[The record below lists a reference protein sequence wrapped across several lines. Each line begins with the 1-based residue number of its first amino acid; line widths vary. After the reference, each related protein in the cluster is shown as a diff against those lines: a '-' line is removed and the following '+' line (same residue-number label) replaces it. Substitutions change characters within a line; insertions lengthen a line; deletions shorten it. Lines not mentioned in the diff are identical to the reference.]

1 MPTHSNG
8 HPGPVREPAEP
19 LYPPGGCGFV
29 AGVDIMTRTVTV
41 PFATTRTKTHFGVRP
56 TLEEWKEAFDR
67 NIAPYVSTNDRST
80 GIEPK
85 SPADRLA
92 RNRRIAVQ
100 IREKR
105 ERVRACEMEV
115 ADTIRRLVSA
125 EGGTEWEY
133 DVRAGKVTVT

>member
-1 MPTHSNG
+1 LYQSALQHG
-8 HPGPVREPAEP
+8 AAESLSEGQLVSLSDCSWCSP
-19 LYPPGGCGFV
+19 
-29 AGVDIMTRTVTV
+29 RVTI
-41 PFATTRTKTHFGVRP
+41 PFATTRTKTRFGVRP

-67 NIAPYVSTNDRST
+67 NIAPYVNANDRST

>member
-1 MPTHSNG
+1 MTISPTN
-8 HPGPVREPAEP
+8 R
-19 LYPPGGCGFV
+19 
-29 AGVDIMTRTVTV
+29 RTTCVTV
-41 PFATTRTKTHFGVRP
+41 PFATTRTKTRFGVRP

-67 NIAPYVSTNDRST
+67 NIAPYVNANDRST

-133 DVRAGKVTVT
+133 DIRAGKVTVT

>member
-1 MPTHSNG
+1 MQFK
-8 HPGPVREPAEP
+8 PVIIIT
-19 LYPPGGCGFV
+19 F
-29 AGVDIMTRTVTV
+29 VTV
-41 PFATTRTKTHFGVRP
+41 PFATTRTKMRFGVRP

-100 IREKR
+100 IQEKR
-105 ERVRACEMEV
+105 NHVRACEAEV

-125 EGGTEWEY
+125 RGGTEWEY
-133 DVRAGKVTVT
+133 DIRAGKVTVT